1 MNIIFYYLLING
13 ELIYN
18 LKINLKCFENSIN
31 LNSQWVNDYEETFE
45 SKLYKDF
52 LKINREQNH
61 LVNRFK
67 NLMKSNLTLC
77 KKKH

>member
-1 MNIIFYYLLING
+1 MLW
-13 ELIYN
+13 
-18 LKINLKCFENSIN
+18 ENSIN

>member
-1 MNIIFYYLLING
+1 MLW
-13 ELIYN
+13 
-18 LKINLKCFENSIN
+18 ENSIN

-67 NLMKSNLTLC
+67 KSNEIQPNIMQEEALMSL
-77 KKKH
+77 KNLEILERRKD